1 MSDIIDQ
8 AQLFEQINLIQS
20 LQAQRQ
26 SAQTLQMPAAAGY
39 CLNRAC
45 LEPFDGEPARLY
57 CGPACAEA
65 HHRQLQRG
73 GRAQRSGLPR

>member
-8 AQLFEQINLIQS
+8 AQLFEQINLTQS

-26 SAQTLQMPAAAGY
+26 SAQALQPPAAAGY
-39 CLNRAC
+39 CLNLAC

-65 HHRQLQRG
+65 HHRQLQRAA
-73 GRAQRSGLPR
+73 RPRRHG

>member
-8 AQLFEQINLIQS
+8 AQLFEQINLAQS
-20 LQAQRQ
+20 LQAQRL
-26 SAQTLQMPAAAGY
+26 SAQALPPTAAAGY

-65 HHRQLQRG
+65 HHRQRQRG
-73 GRAQRSGLPR
+73 ARVR